1 MAVVKYQS
9 GIDYVSGAAMRP
21 KTKEGHSCGGYV
33 VGTHREAATTN
44 PNCTRIYFKDKDA
57 YKRSTPVSA
66 KETKI
71 RQRFTAV
78 ATAVASRMQDLAQIT
93 SDQIAFNA
101 QKDQPGGKKTMKSYL
116 WSLEMA
122 TYDSTHPQG

>member
-9 GIDYVSGAAMRP
+9 GIDYVSGAAMKP
-21 KTKEGHSCGGYV
+21 KNKDGHSCGGYV

-66 KETKI
+66 RERDI
-71 RQRFTAV
+71 RNRFTAV
-78 ATAVASRMQDLAQIT
+78 ATAVANRAQDLTQMT
-93 SDQIAFNA
+93 QDQIAFKA
-101 QKDQPGGKKTMKSYL
+101 QKDQPGGKKTMKAYL

-122 TYDSTHPQG
+122 TYDAAHPQG

>member
-21 KTKEGHSCGGYV
+21 KKKEGHSCGGYV

-57 YKRSTPVSA
+57 YKRSTPVTAHERSIRNRFSA
-66 KETKI
+66 VS
-71 RQRFTAV
+71 TAV
-78 ATAVASRMQDLAQIT
+78 ANRMQDLTQIT
-93 SDQIAFNA
+93 QDQAAFKA

-116 WSLEMA
+116 WRLELDA
-122 TYDSTHPQG
+122 YDASHGG